1 MSAGIE
7 FTPLSNEQIIEM
19 APAVGAERPMLGV
32 SDRYDFIPTF
42 TAVDLLRDAGWQPV
56 EAKQVAVNTLD
67 RAGFQRHMVR
77 FAMPGMDLG
86 EERLDMLL
94 YNSHDTGC
102 AFRLLAAIW
111 RYICRNGLKTTNEMY
126 NFTHLHINFDA
137 DKFVTSAGAIARSVA
152 QIAPQIESMKQI
164 ELTPTQ
170 RVEFAEQVKF
180 DVWGDKARVTT
191 DALLQERRYGDMGND
206 LWRTFNVVQENVVK
220 GGVKGYVTTNAG
232 QANEGVREFKTRAV
246 KSLVRDLNINRR
258 MWDIT
263 EDFAERLAA

>member
-1 MSAGIE
+1 MSRAIE
-7 FTPLSNEQIIEM
+7 FTPLSNQQVIEM
-19 APAVGAERPMLGV
+19 APAVGATAPMNGV
-32 SDRYDFIPTF
+32 SERYDFIPTVD
-42 TAVDLLRDAGWQPV
+42 AIDLLRDAGWHPV
-56 EAKQVAVNTLD
+56 EAKQVTVNNFD

-77 FAMPGMDLG
+77 FAMKGMDLG

-111 RYICRNGLKTTNEMY
+111 RYICKNGLKHSNELYSFNHM
-126 NFTHLHINFDA
+126 HINFDA
-137 DKFVTSAGAIARSVA
+137 NKFVESAGAIARSVA

-164 ELTPTQ
+164 ELTPTD
-170 RVEFAEQVKF
+170 RRDFAQEIMH
-180 DVWGDKARVTT
+180 DVWGDKARITP
-191 DALLQERRYGDMGND
+191 DALLTERRFGDMGSD

-232 QANEGVREFKTRAV
+232 QENEGVREFKTRAV

-258 MWDIT
+258 MWEIT
-263 EDFAERLAA
+263 EDFAERLA